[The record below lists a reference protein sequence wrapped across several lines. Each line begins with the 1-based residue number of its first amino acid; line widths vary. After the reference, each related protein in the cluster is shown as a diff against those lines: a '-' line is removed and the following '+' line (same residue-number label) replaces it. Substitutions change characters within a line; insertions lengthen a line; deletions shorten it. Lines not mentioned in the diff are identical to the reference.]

1 MGSHWEA
8 FFNLVVAFSIIS
20 SMCVRLSHRK
30 LHDGECLVLY
40 AATST
45 EATDGSG
52 LSLAAMQQLAPI
64 IIAEKKTLS
73 LTALTYTQPNS
84 SGFIHVMKNWKS

>member
-1 MGSHWEA
+1 
-8 FFNLVVAFSIIS
+8 
-20 SMCVRLSHRK
+20 LSHRK

-40 AATST
+40 TETST

-64 IIAEKKTLS
+64 IIAEKKSMS
-73 LTALTYTQPNS
+73 LNALTYTQPI
-84 SGFIHVMKNWKS
+84 FRIHPCDEKLEVLDSMFTLLS